1 MEIRYP
7 VWIEVNCW
15 KSLFAWIIKFL
26 YGLNCVAE
34 SKLTYFT
41 SYRILVYGLNC
52 RPESKFTYLM
62 SFRNT
67 ISGLNWAEEWKI
79 TFIMNFRISIS
90 GLNCVTE
97 SKITYNWILELRR
110 LNWDENQIIRYPIT
124 LIHRFIGSNRLIVK
138 KEQKNKKYSDF
149 HENLDISQF

>member
-41 SYRILVYGLNC
+41 NYRISVYGLSQN
-52 RPESKFTYLM
+52 SHTSWVFW
-62 SFRNT
+62 NT
-67 ISGLNWAEEWKI
+67 PSGLNWAEEWKI
-79 TFIMNFRISIS
+79 TFNMNFRISIS
-90 GLNCVTE
+90 GLNCVAE
-97 SKITYNWILELRR
+97 SKITYNRILELRR
-110 LNWDENQIIRYPIT
+110 LNWDESQIIRYPTT

-138 KEQKNKKYSDF
+138 KRAKK
-149 HENLDISQF
+149 